1 MKNTILR
8 MAVLG
13 LIGLSSLT
21 VAFAQTGTG
30 ELRGLVTDASG
41 AIVPNVQVTLTNS
54 ATGDTRATTTTE
66 SGVYDFLAL
75 PVVGSYTL
83 HVSAKSFRA
92 VQIEGIVVSVGSV
105 ATHDIKLEVGTATE
119 EVTVEA
125 NTQMVQTAE
134 SQVSELVPREIWQ
147 EMPLEVRN
155 QNSFIE
161 LVAGA
166 SPQDDSGNNRGAA
179 VNGAREGAGD
189 YLLDGVDNYEQ
200 GQGGRGQISG
210 FDKGGAAVSISPDAI
225 EEYRVI
231 TNSFEPE
238 YGKAGGFITDTVLKS
253 GTNKFHGSAFEYN
266 RIQDFAANDFF
277 SNRAG
282 LRDHLVRNQYGASI
296 GGPIVKDKTFFFG
309 SFELHHA
316 RQSSP
321 VTTTGTT
328 SQFLNFVQS
337 GGFET
342 FEESNP
348 MGVCM
353 QYLGATCPGAL
364 SMASTTGPIFNELY
378 KKGPY
383 PLATSGFSNTA
394 AGLYTGGTCVIQ
406 TVSGPQSSPCAYP
419 VPVYG
424 TVSLSD
430 PNNEDE
436 ERFSLKI
443 DHSFGAHDNLTGVYA
458 YQNATSVNPFNG
470 GYNLIGPPA
479 ITDGR
484 GQDLGITW
492 NHNFGTN
499 ILNTARIGYLRHRLD
514 FPPPAGYLGIPSYL
528 TLDPM
533 GVDFGLYSGLP
544 QWFTENQ
551 FQFADSLAIVKG
563 KHSFKMGGEY
573 RRIRNGST
581 FDDDRYSTVWSWGIE
596 DTMTDLGFSSQFEQ
610 YYASQN
616 GGAFPF
622 GAAFGSAY
630 MMSAAV
636 NPSTGQSPDFYRGY
650 RGNEYA
656 AYFQDDFRVSS
667 RLTLNYGLRWDYF
680 GPPHNFQPNIDSNLY
695 FGSTATPAPTK
706 TSNPFF
712 PGSPFFASESTATFQ
727 VRNHDIWNPDLN
739 NFGPR
744 LGFSW
749 DPQGRGN
756 LVIRGGFGIAYDRI
770 FNNVFENI
778 RFNPPF
784 YSDNQIGTLI
794 NGVAVG
800 AAPQETPGLL
810 TNPFTSIAAFN
821 NPAFAPVP
829 NPRHM
834 DQNMVTPYYEQV
846 HFGAQWQFG
855 KGFMFEP
862 EYVGT
867 FGHKLIGLTD
877 INTFDGRLACP
888 PGTYTSGPCF
898 ANGYVNGFPDT
909 RINTSIGADN
919 YRNNCCSSNYHAL
932 QLTLRRSFRS
942 GLGMQVNY
950 TYSKALDDL
959 SDLFNNRTGEHPADN
974 MNPAYDYGPADFDVK
989 HRFVATVSYQIPFM
1003 KGNRFLGGWS
1013 TNAIIVRQSGHPFSP
1028 YDGSGTYDLNK
1039 DGYDTDRVIATVPLS
1054 QTINHSVSPADGYLN
1069 ASDWMGANGSTPYSC
1084 PASVN
1089 GGLWCN
1095 APIGR
1100 NSVVGPG
1107 FANID
1112 FNLSKAF
1119 KVTESAKLTL
1129 QANVFD
1135 LFNHPN
1141 LEVPVTNVQAANF
1154 GQSTSTFGDFGGHR
1168 IMQLAVRFDF

>member
-1 MKNTILR
+1 MKNTIFR

-30 ELRGLVTDASG
+30 ELRGLVTDPSG
-41 AIVPNVQVTLTNS
+41 AIVANVPITLTNS
-54 ATGDTRATTTTE
+54 ATGETRAVTTTAA
-66 SGVYDFLAL
+66 GVYDFLAL
-75 PVVGSYTL
+75 PVVGSYTI
-83 HVSAKSFRA
+83 HVSAQSFRT
-92 VQIEGIVVSVGSV
+92 VQIEGIVVSVGTV
-105 ATHDIKLEVGTATE
+105 ITHDIKLEVGTATE

-125 NTQMVQTAE
+125 NSQTVQTGE
-134 SQVSELVPREIWQ
+134 SQVSQLVPREIWQ

-166 SPQDDSGNNRGAA
+166 SPQDDSGNDRGAA

-210 FDKGGAAVSISPDAI
+210 YDKGGAAVSISPDAI

-253 GTNKFHGSAFEYN
+253 GTNKWHGSAFEYN
-266 RIQDFAANDFF
+266 RIQEFTANDFF

-282 LRDHLVRNQYGASI
+282 LRDHLVRNQFGASI
-296 GGPIVKDKTFFFG
+296 GGPIHKDKTFFFG
-309 SFELHHA
+309 SFEIHRA
-316 RQSSP
+316 RQSQP
-321 VTTTGTT
+321 VVTTGTT
-328 SQFLNFVQS
+328 SQFVNFVKS
-337 GGFET
+337 GAFET
-342 FEESNP
+342 FEETDPN
-348 MGVCM
+348 GVCM
-353 QYLGATCPGAL
+353 QYLGAACPGAL
-364 SMASTTGPIFNELY
+364 NMASTTGPIFNKLY
-378 KKGPY
+378 QQGPY
-383 PLATSGFSNTA
+383 PLASSGFSNKA
-394 AGLYTGGTCVIQ
+394 EGLYTAGLN
-406 TVSGPQSSPCAYP
+406 YP

-424 TVSLSD
+424 NVAVSS
-430 PNNEDE
+430 PTNENE

-458 YQNATSVNPFNG
+458 YQNATTVNPFNG
-470 GYNLIGPPA
+470 GYNYIGPPS

-514 FPPPAGYLGIPSYL
+514 FPPPAGYLGIPAYY
-528 TLDPM
+528 TLDGM

-551 FQFADSLAIVKG
+551 FQYADSLAIVKG

-581 FDDDRYSTVWSWGIE
+581 FDEDRYSSVLPWGIE

-610 YYASQN
+610 YYFSQT
-616 GGAFPF
+616 GSYPF
-622 GAAFGSAY
+622 GAPFGSAY
-630 MMSAAV
+630 EMSAAV

-650 RGNEYA
+650 RANEFG
-656 AYFQDDFRVSS
+656 AYFQDDLRVSS

-680 GPPHNFQPNIDSNLY
+680 GPPHNFQPNIDSNLF
-695 FGSTATPAPTK
+695 FGSTATPVPTA

-712 PGSPFFASESTATFQ
+712 PAGSPFYASEATATFQ

-749 DPQGRGN
+749 DPQGKGN

-810 TNPFTSIAAFN
+810 TYPFTSLSGFT

-834 DQNMVTPYYEQV
+834 NQDMVTPYYEQV

-867 FGHKLIGLTD
+867 FGHKLTGLTD
-877 INTFDGRLACP
+877 INTFDGRFSCP

-898 ANGYVNGFPDT
+898 AAGYVNGFPT
-909 RINTSIGADN
+909 TPINTGIGEDN

-950 TYSKALDDL
+950 TYSKALDDI

-974 MNPAYDYGPADFDVK
+974 MNPSYDYGPADFNLK
-989 HRFVATVSYQIPFM
+989 HRFVATISYQIPFM

-1028 YDGSGTYDLNK
+1028 YDGSSSYDLNK

-1069 ASDWMGANGSTPYSC
+1069 ASDWMGAGSTAPYSC

-1100 NSVVGPG
+1100 NSVTGPG

-1119 KVTESAKLTL
+1119 KITESAKITL
-1129 QANVFD
+1129 QANAFD

-1141 LEVPVTNVQAANF
+1141 LTVPVTNVQQATF
-1154 GQSTSTFGDFGGHR
+1154 GQSTSTFGDYGGHR
-1168 IMQLAVRFDF
+1168 IMQLAARFDF